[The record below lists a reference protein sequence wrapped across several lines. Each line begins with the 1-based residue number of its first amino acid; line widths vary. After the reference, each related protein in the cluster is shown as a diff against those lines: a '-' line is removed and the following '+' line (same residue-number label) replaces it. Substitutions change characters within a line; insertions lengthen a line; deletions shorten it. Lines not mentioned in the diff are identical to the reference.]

1 MAIKKT
7 QIYQSLWDACD
18 ELRGGMDASQYKNYI
33 LTLLFV
39 KYVTDKYLGN
49 PYAEITVFDKEHDP
63 EPDVDKKVG
72 CSFNDLVE
80 LKNDSNIGEGIDK
93 VVSRLAEANPS
104 LKGIIDKDN
113 YFNDKKKF
121 GTGREMV
128 ETLTSLISIFQR
140 PELDFKNNKAGGD
153 DIIGDAYEYLMRKF
167 ATESGKSK
175 GQFYTPAEV
184 SRVLTLILELDKV
197 NRNNYKN
204 GLSIYDCSCGSGS
217 LIIRAM
223 DALPNEVKNI
233 SSGYGQEKD
242 TITAGLAKM
251 NAVLHNKA
259 TIEIRD
265 GNTFSDPKFKEN
277 DNEEELKTFNFIV
290 ANPPFSLKNWTKG
303 YKDYGRLLDYQE
315 PPKKN
320 GDYAWVL
327 HIIKSLKS
335 NGRASVILPLGVLS
349 RGNAEYNI
357 RKKII
362 DKGLIKGIIAL
373 PANLFY
379 GTGIPACILV
389 LDKQDASNRDG
400 IFMIDATKGFKK
412 DGNKNRLREED
423 IYRITNTFVNRIED
437 DKTYARFV
445 GFDEIKNQNDYNLNI
460 SRYIENSNAEENQDI
475 EGHIKG
481 GIPDSDIDRFN
492 VYFDEFANLK
502 SSLFNNLRSGYK
514 ELKVNKEDIREVI
527 HKDVDYIE
535 YQNKFNKIIKSYRK
549 LAFEI
554 LNNIDNSVDTK
565 ELIKLLSEKL
575 ISDFAK
581 LSLLNKYDCYEV
593 LLQYW
598 NEVMNDDVL
607 VVKLN
612 GFEFAK
618 SIEKQYKELKKKK
631 NENDDKKT
639 TKDKQVL
646 GFDGLLIPKEL
657 VINEFFL
664 KEKNNIE
671 EINNQIQKLEEEI
684 EEMINDAEEDCSLY
698 DIIVDGKIKET
709 DLKAKIKEL
718 EKEAD
723 IKGDD
728 KTDYDL
734 LIKYKNCIDGRKEKV
749 TELKNKGKELED
761 LVFKKYDK
769 LTIDEIK
776 ELLINK
782 KWLDSIEKGLTEYYQ
797 TLSEK
802 LTEGIETIVD
812 RYEET
817 FIDIEAKLKNDEKL
831 VLKDLKTMGFEM

>member
-49 PYAEITVFDKEHDP
+49 PYAEITVFDKEHDTESDP
-63 EPDVDKKVG
+63 DKKVG

-113 YFNDKKKF
+113 YFNDTKKF
-121 GTGREMV
+121 GTGKEMV

-197 NRNNYKN
+197 NRKNFQN

-217 LIIRAM
+217 LLIRAM

-357 RKKII
+357 RKKIV
-362 DKGLIKGIIAL
+362 DKGLIKGIISL

-423 IYRITNTFVNRIED
+423 IYKITNTFVNRIED

-460 SRYIENSNAEENQDI
+460 SRYIESGNVYDIQDI

-481 GIPDSDIDRFN
+481 GIPNSDIDRFN

-502 SSLFNNLRSGYK
+502 KTLFKNLRSGYK
-514 ELKVNKEDIREVI
+514 ELKVNKEEIRKVI
-527 HKDVDYIE
+527 HNDKTYIE

-549 LAFEI
+549 FAFEI

-565 ELIKLLSEKL
+565 ELIKSLSEKL
-575 ISDFAK
+575 ISDFSK
-581 LSLLNKYDCYEV
+581 LTLLNKYDCYEV
-593 LLQYW
+593 LLEYW

-618 SIEKQYKELKKKK
+618 SVEIQYKESKKKK

-664 KEKNNIE
+664 KEKNIIE

-684 EEMINDAEEDCSLY
+684 EQMINDAEEDCSLY
-698 DIIVDGKIKET
+698 DITVDGKIKET

-734 LIKYKNCIDGRKEKV
+734 LIKYKNCIDGRKEKA
-749 TELKNKGKELED
+749 TELKNKEKELED

-817 FIDIEAKLKNDEKL
+817 LIDIEDKLKSDEKL

>member
-1 MAIKKT
+1 M
-7 QIYQSLWDACD
+7 
-18 ELRGGMDASQYKNYI
+18 
-33 LTLLFV
+33 
-39 KYVTDKYLGN
+39 
-49 PYAEITVFDKEHDP
+49 
-63 EPDVDKKVG
+63 
-72 CSFNDLVE
+72 
-80 LKNDSNIGEGIDK
+80 
-93 VVSRLAEANPS
+93 
-104 LKGIIDKDN
+104 
-113 YFNDKKKF
+113 
-121 GTGREMV
+121 
-128 ETLTSLISIFQR
+128 
-140 PELDFKNNKAGGD
+140 
-153 DIIGDAYEYLMRKF
+153 
-167 ATESGKSK
+167 
-175 GQFYTPAEV
+175 
-184 SRVLTLILELDKV
+184 
-197 NRNNYKN
+197 
-204 GLSIYDCSCGSGS
+204 
-217 LIIRAM
+217 
-223 DALPNEVKNI
+223 
-233 SSGYGQEKD
+233 
-242 TITAGLAKM
+242 
-251 NAVLHNKA
+251 
-259 TIEIRD
+259 
-265 GNTFSDPKFKEN
+265 
-277 DNEEELKTFNFIV
+277 
-290 ANPPFSLKNWTKG
+290 
-303 YKDYGRLLDYQE
+303 
-315 PPKKN
+315 
-320 GDYAWVL
+320 
-327 HIIKSLKS
+327 
-335 NGRASVILPLGVLS
+335 
-349 RGNAEYNI
+349 
-357 RKKII
+357 
-362 DKGLIKGIIAL
+362 
-373 PANLFY
+373 
-379 GTGIPACILV
+379 
-389 LDKQDASNRDG
+389 
-400 IFMIDATKGFKK
+400 
-412 DGNKNRLREED
+412 
-423 IYRITNTFVNRIED
+423 
-437 DKTYARFV
+437 
-445 GFDEIKNQNDYNLNI
+445 
-460 SRYIENSNAEENQDI
+460 
-475 EGHIKG
+475 
-481 GIPDSDIDRFN
+481 
-492 VYFDEFANLK
+492 
-502 SSLFNNLRSGYK
+502 
-514 ELKVNKEDIREVI
+514 I

-549 LAFEI
+549 FAFEI

-607 VVKLN
+607 VVKQN

-618 SIEKQYKELKKKK
+618 STEKQYKESKKKK

-646 GFDGLLIPKEL
+646 GFDGLLIPKVL

-769 LTIDEIK
+769 LIIDEIK

-817 FIDIEAKLKNDEKL
+817 LIDMEAKLKNDEKL
-831 VLKDLKTMGFEM
+831 VLKDLKTMGFEI

>member
-49 PYAEITVFDKEHDP
+49 LYAEITVFDKEHDP
-63 EPDVDKKVG
+63 ETDADKRVG
-72 CSFNDLVE
+72 CSFNDLVD

-93 VVSRLAEANPS
+93 IVSRLAEANPS

-113 YFNDKKKF
+113 YFNDTKKF

-217 LIIRAM
+217 LLIRAM
-223 DALPNEVKNI
+223 DALPNELKNI

-303 YKDYGRLLDYQE
+303 YKDYGRLMDYQE

-320 GDYAWVL
+320 GDYAWIL

-335 NGRASVILPLGVLS
+335 NGKASVILPLGVLS

-357 RKKII
+357 RKKIV
-362 DKGLIKGIIAL
+362 DKGLIKGIISL

-379 GTGIPACILV
+379 GTPIPACILV
-389 LDKQDASNRDG
+389 IDKEDASNRNG

-423 IYRITNTFVNRIED
+423 IYKITNTFVNRIEN

-445 GFDEIKNQNDYNLNI
+445 KYDEIKNQNDYNLNI
-460 SRYIENSNAEENQDI
+460 SRYIENGNIEDIQDI

-481 GIPDSDIDRFN
+481 GIPDVDIDSFN
-492 VYFDEFANLK
+492 VYFDEFTNLK
-502 SSLFNNLRSGYK
+502 KSLFKSLRSGYK
-514 ELKVNKEDIREVI
+514 KLKVNREDIREVI
-527 HKDVDYIE
+527 HNDNDYLE
-535 YQNKFNKIIKSYRK
+535 YQNKFNKIIKTYRK
-549 LAFEI
+549 YAFEV
-554 LNNIDNSVDTK
+554 LNSIDNSLDTK
-565 ELIKLLSEKL
+565 ELIKVLSEKL
-575 ISDFAK
+575 ITNFSK
-581 LSLLNKYDCYEV
+581 LTLLNKYDCYEV
-593 LLQYW
+593 LLLYW
-598 NEVMNDDVL
+598 NEIMNDDVL
-607 VVKLN
+607 IIKQN

-618 SIEKQYKELKKKK
+618 NIEFQYKESKKKK
-631 NENDDKKT
+631 NDDE
-639 TKDKQVL
+639 TKEVKLDKQTI
-646 GFDGLLIPKEL
+646 GFNGVLIPKEL
-657 VINEFFL
+657 IINKFFQ
-664 KEKNNIE
+664 KERNAIE
-671 EINNQIQKLEEEI
+671 EINNQILKYDEEI
-684 EEMINDAEEDCSLY
+684 ETMINDAEEDSSLY
-698 DIIVDGKIKET
+698 DIIVDGKIKEN

-723 IKGDD
+723 IKGDNKD
-728 KTDYDL
+728 DYDL
-734 LIKYKNCIDGRKEKV
+734 LLKYLKCVEDRKENTK
-749 TELKNKGKELED
+749 ELKSKEKELED
-761 LVFKKYDK
+761 IVLKKYDK
-769 LTIDEIK
+769 LTLDEIK
-776 ELLINK
+776 ELLINR
-782 KWLDSIEKGLTEYYQ
+782 KWLDNIEKGLIDYYQ

-812 RYEET
+812 RYEDT
-817 FIDIEAKLKNDEKL
+817 LIDIEDKLKNDEKL
-831 VLKDLKTMGFEM
+831 VLKDLKTMGYEL

>member
-39 KYVTDKYLGN
+39 KYVTDKYLGEEI
-49 PYAEITVFDKEHDP
+49 PDITVFDKQHDP
-63 EPDVDKKVG
+63 ESDIDKKVG

-93 VVSRLAEANPS
+93 VISRLAEVNPS

-113 YFNDKKKF
+113 YFNDTKKF
-121 GTGREMV
+121 GNGREMV
-128 ETLTSLISIFQR
+128 ETLTSLISIFQG

-197 NRNNYKN
+197 NRKNFQN

-217 LIIRAM
+217 LLIRAM

-357 RKKII
+357 RKKIV
-362 DKGLIKGIIAL
+362 DKGLIKGIISL

-481 GIPDSDIDRFN
+481 GIPDSDIVRFN

-502 SSLFNNLRSGYK
+502 NSLFKNLRSGYK

-527 HKDVDYIE
+527 HNDVDYIE

-549 LAFEI
+549 FAFEI

-565 ELIKLLSEKL
+565 ELIKSLSEKL

-598 NEVMNDDVL
+598 NGVMNDDVL
-607 VVKLN
+607 VVKQN

-618 SIEKQYKELKKKK
+618 SIEKQYKESKKKK

-684 EEMINDAEEDCSLY
+684 EEMINDAEEDSSLY

-734 LIKYKNCIDGRKEKV
+734 LIKYKNCIDDRKEHA
-749 TELKNKGKELED
+749 TELKNKEKELED
-761 LVFKKYDK
+761 LVFKKYDQ

-782 KWLDSIEKGLTEYYQ
+782 KWLDSIEKGLIEYYQ
-797 TLSEK
+797 TLSEN

-817 FIDIEAKLKNDEKL
+817 LIDIEDKLKNDEKL

>member
-1 MAIKKT
+1 
-7 QIYQSLWDACD
+7 
-18 ELRGGMDASQYKNYI
+18 
-33 LTLLFV
+33 
-39 KYVTDKYLGN
+39 
-49 PYAEITVFDKEHDP
+49 
-63 EPDVDKKVG
+63 
-72 CSFNDLVE
+72 
-80 LKNDSNIGEGIDK
+80 
-93 VVSRLAEANPS
+93 
-104 LKGIIDKDN
+104 
-113 YFNDKKKF
+113 
-121 GTGREMV
+121 
-128 ETLTSLISIFQR
+128 
-140 PELDFKNNKAGGD
+140 
-153 DIIGDAYEYLMRKF
+153 
-167 ATESGKSK
+167 
-175 GQFYTPAEV
+175 
-184 SRVLTLILELDKV
+184 
-197 NRNNYKN
+197 
-204 GLSIYDCSCGSGS
+204 
-217 LIIRAM
+217 
-223 DALPNEVKNI
+223 
-233 SSGYGQEKD
+233 
-242 TITAGLAKM
+242 
-251 NAVLHNKA
+251 
-259 TIEIRD
+259 
-265 GNTFSDPKFKEN
+265 
-277 DNEEELKTFNFIV
+277 
-290 ANPPFSLKNWTKG
+290 
-303 YKDYGRLLDYQE
+303 
-315 PPKKN
+315 
-320 GDYAWVL
+320 
-327 HIIKSLKS
+327 
-335 NGRASVILPLGVLS
+335 
-349 RGNAEYNI
+349 
-357 RKKII
+357 
-362 DKGLIKGIIAL
+362 
-373 PANLFY
+373 
-379 GTGIPACILV
+379 
-389 LDKQDASNRDG
+389 
-400 IFMIDATKGFKK
+400 MIDATKGFKK

>member
-63 EPDVDKKVG
+63 ESDADKKVG
-72 CSFNDLVE
+72 CSFNDLIE

-113 YFNDKKKF
+113 YFNDTKKF
-121 GTGREMV
+121 GNGREMV
-128 ETLTSLISIFQR
+128 ETLSSLISIFQR

-217 LIIRAM
+217 LLIRAM

-357 RKKII
+357 RKKIV
-362 DKGLIKGIIAL
+362 DKGLIKGIISL

-400 IFMIDATKGFKK
+400 IFMIDATKGYKK

-423 IYRITNTFVNRIED
+423 IYKITNTFVNRIED

-445 GFDEIKNQNDYNLNI
+445 GYDEIKNQNDYNLNI
-460 SRYIENSNAEENQDI
+460 SRYIESGNTYENQDI

-481 GIPDSDIDRFN
+481 GIPDGDIDRFN
-492 VYFDEFANLK
+492 VYFDEFTNLK
-502 SSLFNNLRSGYK
+502 KSLFKSLRSGYK
-514 ELKVNKEDIREVI
+514 ELKVNKEDIREAI
-527 HKDVDYIE
+527 HNDVDYIE

-565 ELIKLLSEKL
+565 ELIKSLSEKL
-575 ISDFAK
+575 ISDFSK
-581 LSLLNKYDCYEV
+581 LTLLNKYDCYEV

-607 VVKLN
+607 VVKQN

-664 KEKNNIE
+664 KEKHNME

-684 EEMINDAEEDCSLY
+684 EEMINDTEEDCSLY

-734 LIKYKNCIDGRKEKV
+734 LIKYKNCIDGRKEKA
-749 TELKNKGKELED
+749 TELKNKEKELED
-761 LVFKKYDK
+761 LAFKKYDK
-769 LTIDEIK
+769 LTIGEIK
-776 ELLINK
+776 ELLIDK

-802 LTEGIETIVD
+802 LTESIETIVD

-817 FIDIEAKLKNDEKL
+817 LIDIEDKLKSDEKL
-831 VLKDLKTMGFEM
+831 VLKDLKTMGFEY

>member
-1 MAIKKT
+1 M
-7 QIYQSLWDACD
+7 
-18 ELRGGMDASQYKNYI
+18 
-33 LTLLFV
+33 FV

-63 EPDVDKKVG
+63 ESDADKKVG

-113 YFNDKKKF
+113 YFNDTKKF
-121 GTGREMV
+121 GSGKEMV

-197 NRNNYKN
+197 KRSNYKN
-204 GLSIYDCSCGSGS
+204 GLSIYDCACGSGS
-217 LIIRAM
+217 LLIRAM
-223 DALPNEVKNI
+223 DALPNDVKNI

-265 GNTFSDPKFKEN
+265 GNTFSDPKYKEN
-277 DNEEELKTFNFIV
+277 DNDEELKTFNFIV

-303 YKDYGRLLDYQE
+303 YKDYGRMLDYQE

-335 NGRASVILPLGVLS
+335 NGKASVILPLGVLS

-357 RKKII
+357 RKKIV
-362 DKGLIKGIIAL
+362 DKGLIKGIISL

-379 GTGIPACILV
+379 GTGIPACILM
-389 LDKQDASNRDG
+389 LDKEDASNRDG

-423 IYRITNTFVNRIED
+423 IYKITNTFVNRIED

-445 GFDEIKNQNDYNLNI
+445 RFDEIKNQNDYNLNI
-460 SRYIENSNAEENQDI
+460 SRYIENGDIEDIQDI
-475 EGHIKG
+475 EGHIVG
-481 GIPDSDIDRFN
+481 GIPDNDIDRFDI
-492 VYFDEFANLK
+492 YFDEFTNLK
-502 SSLFNNLRSGYK
+502 KSLFKNLRSGYK
-514 ELKVNKEDIREVI
+514 QLKVNRDAIRDVI
-527 HKDVDYIE
+527 HNDDDYLE
-535 YQNKFNKIIKSYRK
+535 YQNRFNKIVKSYRK
-549 LAFEI
+549 YAYEI
-554 LNNIDNSVDTK
+554 LNAIDSNVEPK
-565 ELIKLLSEKL
+565 ELIKTLSEKL
-575 ISDFAK
+575 LTDFSK
-581 LSLLNKYDCYEV
+581 LTLFNKYDCYEV
-593 LLQYW
+593 LLLYW

-607 VVKLN
+607 VIKQN
-612 GFEFAK
+612 GFEIGR
-618 SIEKQYKELKKKK
+618 SIEWQYKESKKKK
-631 NENDDKKT
+631 DDDESKKAKT
-639 TKDKQVL
+639 EKKVV
-646 GFDGLLIPKEL
+646 GFNGLLIPKEL
-657 VINEFFL
+657 VINKFFL
-664 KEKNNIE
+664 KQKNNIE
-671 EINNQIQKLEEEI
+671 EINNQISKLDEEVEG
-684 EEMINDAEEDCSLY
+684 MINDAEEDSSLY
-698 DIIVDGKIKET
+698 DIILDGKIKDT

-718 EKEAD
+718 ENDGD

-728 KTDYDL
+728 KDDYNL
-734 LIKYKNCIDGRKEKV
+734 LLKYKKCVDDRKEKAN
-749 TELKNKGKELED
+749 ELKNKVKELQD
-761 LVFKKYDK
+761 LVFKKYEK
-769 LTIDEIK
+769 LSLDDIK

-782 KWLDSIEKGLTEYYQ
+782 KWLYSIEKGLIEYYL
-797 TLSEK
+797 TLSER

-817 FIDIEAKLKNDEKL
+817 LIDIEEKLKQDEKL
-831 VLKDLKTMGFEM
+831 VMKDLKTMGFEY

>member
-63 EPDVDKKVG
+63 ESDADKKVG

-113 YFNDKKKF
+113 YFNDTKKF

-197 NRNNYKN
+197 NRKNFQN

-217 LIIRAM
+217 LLIRAM

-277 DNEEELKTFNFIV
+277 DNEEELKTFNFVV

-357 RKKII
+357 RKKIV
-362 DKGLIKGIIAL
+362 DKGLIKGIISL

-423 IYRITNTFVNRIED
+423 IYRITNTFVNGIED

-445 GFDEIKNQNDYNLNI
+445 GYDEIKNQNDYNLNI

-492 VYFDEFANLK
+492 VYFDEFTNLK
-502 SSLFNNLRSGYK
+502 KSLFKNLRSGYK
-514 ELKVNKEDIREVI
+514 ELKVNKEDIKEVI
-527 HKDVDYIE
+527 YNDVDYIE

-549 LAFEI
+549 FAFEI
-554 LNNIDNSVDTK
+554 LDNIDNSVDTK
-565 ELIKLLSEKL
+565 ELIKSLSEKL

-581 LSLLNKYDCYEV
+581 LTLLNKYDCYEV

-607 VVKLN
+607 IVKQN
-612 GFEFAK
+612 GFEIAK
-618 SIEKQYKELKKKK
+618 SVEIQYKESKKKK
-631 NENDDKKT
+631 NEDDNKNTKT
-639 TKDKQVL
+639 NKQKSD
-646 GFDGLLIPKEL
+646 FEGLLIPKEL
-657 VINEFFL
+657 VINKFFL
-664 KEKNNIE
+664 KEKNDIE
-671 EINNQIQKLEEEI
+671 EINNQIQKLDEEI
-684 EEMINDAEEDCSLY
+684 EEMINDAEEDSSLY
-698 DIIVDGKIKET
+698 DIIVDGKIRET

-728 KTDYDL
+728 KSDYDL
-734 LIKYKNCIDGRKEKV
+734 LIKYKNCIDGRKEKA
-749 TELKNKGKELED
+749 TELKNKEKELENF
-761 LVFKKYDK
+761 VFKKYDK

-782 KWLDSIEKGLTEYYQ
+782 KWLDNIEKGLTEYYQ

-817 FIDIEAKLKNDEKL
+817 LIDIEDKLKSDEKL
-831 VLKDLKTMGFEM
+831 VIKDLKTMGFEM

>member
-63 EPDVDKKVG
+63 ETDVDKKVG
-72 CSFNDLVE
+72 CSFNDLIE
-80 LKNDSNIGEGIDK
+80 LKNNSNIGEGIDK
-93 VVSRLAEANPS
+93 IVSRLAEANPS

-113 YFNDKKKF
+113 YFNDTKKF
-121 GTGREMV
+121 GSGKEMI
-128 ETLTSLISIFQR
+128 ETLTSLIAIFQR
-140 PELDFKNNKAGGD
+140 PELDFKNNKVGGD

-204 GLSIYDCSCGSGS
+204 GLSIYDCACGSGS
-217 LIIRAM
+217 LLIRAM
-223 DALPNEVKNI
+223 DALPNDVKNI

-265 GNTFSDPKFKEN
+265 GNTFSDPKYKEN
-277 DNEEELKTFNFIV
+277 DNDEELKTFNFIV

-303 YKDYGRLLDYQE
+303 YKDYGRLIDYQE

-335 NGRASVILPLGVLS
+335 NGKASVILPLGVLS

-357 RKKII
+357 RKKIV
-362 DKGLIKGIIAL
+362 DKGLIKGIISL

-389 LDKQDASNRDG
+389 IDKEDAPNRDG
-400 IFMIDATKGFKK
+400 IFMVDATKGFKK

-423 IYRITNTFVNRIED
+423 IYKITNTFVNRIED

-445 GFDEIKNQNDYNLNI
+445 KKDEIKNQNDYNLNI
-460 SRYIENSNAEENQDI
+460 SRYIENGNLEDTQDI
-475 EGHIKG
+475 EGHIRG
-481 GIPDSDIDRFN
+481 GIPDADIDRFN

-502 SSLFNNLRSGYK
+502 KSIFKNLRSGYK
-514 ELKVNKEDIREVI
+514 ELKVNREDICEVI
-527 HKDVDYIE
+527 HNDNDYLE
-535 YQNKFNKIIKSYRK
+535 YQSKFNKIIKTYRK
-549 LAFEI
+549 YAFEV
-554 LNNIDNSVDTK
+554 LNSIDNSLDTK
-565 ELIKLLSEKL
+565 ELIKVLSEKL
-575 ISDFAK
+575 LNDFSK
-581 LSLLNKYDCYEV
+581 LILLNKYDCYEV
-593 LLQYW
+593 LLLYW

-607 VVKLN
+607 IIKQN

-618 SIEKQYKELKKKK
+618 NIEFQYKESKKKK
-631 NENDDKKT
+631 NDDETKKV
-639 TKDKQVL
+639 KLDKQII
-646 GFDGLLIPKEL
+646 GFNGVLIPKDL
-657 VINEFFL
+657 IINKFFQ
-664 KEKNNIE
+664 KEKNDIE
-671 EINNQIQKLEEEI
+671 ELNNQILKYDEEI
-684 EEMINDAEEDCSLY
+684 ETMINDAEEDSSLY
-698 DIIVDGKIKET
+698 DIIVDGKIKEN
-709 DLKAKIKEL
+709 DLKAKINEL

-728 KTDYDL
+728 KEDYDL
-734 LIKYKNCIDGRKEKV
+734 LLKYLKCVEDRKENAK
-749 TELKNKGKELED
+749 ELKTKEKELED
-761 LVFKKYDK
+761 IVFKKYDK
-769 LTIDEIK
+769 LTLDEIK
-776 ELLINK
+776 ELLINR
-782 KWLDSIEKGLTEYYQ
+782 KWLDSIEKGLIDYYQ

-817 FIDIEAKLKNDEKL
+817 LIDIEDKLKNDEKL
-831 VLKDLKTMGFEM
+831 VVKDLKLMGFEY

>member
-63 EPDVDKKVG
+63 ESDADKKVG

-113 YFNDKKKF
+113 YFNDTKKF

-217 LIIRAM
+217 LLIRAM

-357 RKKII
+357 RKKIV
-362 DKGLIKGIIAL
+362 DKGLIKGIISL

-389 LDKQDASNRDG
+389 LDKQDVSNRDG

-423 IYRITNTFVNRIED
+423 IYKITNTFVNRIED

-445 GFDEIKNQNDYNLNI
+445 GYDEIKNQNDYNLNI
-460 SRYIENSNAEENQDI
+460 SRYIESGNVEDIQDI

-492 VYFDEFANLK
+492 VYFDEFTNLK
-502 SSLFNNLRSGYK
+502 NSLFKNLRSGYK

-549 LAFEI
+549 FAFEI
-554 LNNIDNSVDTK
+554 LNNIDNSADTK

-575 ISDFAK
+575 ISDFQN
-581 LSLLNKYDCYEV
+581 LLLLNKYDCYEV

-598 NEVMNDDVL
+598 NEVMNDDVI
-607 VVKLN
+607 VVKQN

-618 SIEKQYKELKKKK
+618 SIEKQYKESKKKK

-639 TKDKQVL
+639 IKDKQVL

-734 LIKYKNCIDGRKEKV
+734 LIKYKNCIDGRKEKA
-749 TELKNKGKELED
+749 TELKNKEKEMED

-769 LTIDEIK
+769 LTTDEIK

-817 FIDIEAKLKNDEKL
+817 LIDIEAKLKNDEKL

>member
-1 MAIKKT
+1 
-7 QIYQSLWDACD
+7 
-18 ELRGGMDASQYKNYI
+18 
-33 LTLLFV
+33 
-39 KYVTDKYLGN
+39 
-49 PYAEITVFDKEHDP
+49 
-63 EPDVDKKVG
+63 
-72 CSFNDLVE
+72 
-80 LKNDSNIGEGIDK
+80 
-93 VVSRLAEANPS
+93 
-104 LKGIIDKDN
+104 
-113 YFNDKKKF
+113 
-121 GTGREMV
+121 
-128 ETLTSLISIFQR
+128 
-140 PELDFKNNKAGGD
+140 
-153 DIIGDAYEYLMRKF
+153 MRKF
-167 ATESGKSK
+167 ATDSGKSK

-204 GLSIYDCSCGSGS
+204 GLTIYDCACGSGS
-217 LIIRAM
+217 LLIRAM
-223 DALPNEVKNI
+223 DVLPNEVKNI

-265 GNTFSDPKFKEN
+265 GNTFSDPKFKESDN
-277 DNEEELKTFNFIV
+277 DEELKTFDFVV
-290 ANPPFSLKNWTKG
+290 ANPPFSLKNWKKG
-303 YKDYGRLLDYQE
+303 YKDYGRMIDYIND
-315 PPKKN
+315 PKMN

-327 HIIKSLKS
+327 HIIKSIKS
-335 NGRASVILPLGVLS
+335 NGKASVILPLGVLS
-349 RGNAEYNI
+349 RGNAEYTI
-357 RKKII
+357 RKKIV
-362 DKGLIKGIIAL
+362 DKGLIKGVISL
-373 PANLFY
+373 PSNLFY
-379 GTGIPACILV
+379 GTPIPACIV
-389 LDKQDASNRDG
+389 VIDKEDASNRDG
-400 IFMIDATKGFKK
+400 IFMINATKGFKK

-423 IYRITNTFVNRIED
+423 IYKITNTFVNRIED
-437 DKTYARFV
+437 DKTYSRFV

-460 SRYIENSNAEENQDI
+460 SRYIENINAEENQDI

-502 SSLFNNLRSGYK
+502 KSLFKNLRSGYK

-527 HKDVDYIE
+527 HNDVDYIE
-535 YQNKFNKIIKSYRK
+535 YQNKFNKIIESYRK
-549 LAFEI
+549 FAFEI
-554 LNNIDNSVDTK
+554 LNNIDNSVDIK
-565 ELIKLLSEKL
+565 ELIKSLSEKL

-581 LSLLNKYDCYEV
+581 LTLLNKYDCYEV

-607 VVKLN
+607 IVKQN

-618 SIEKQYKELKKKK
+618 SIEKQYKESKKKK
-631 NENDDKKT
+631 NENDDIKA
-639 TKDKQVL
+639 TKDKQVI
-646 GFDGLLIPKEL
+646 GFEGLLIPKEL
-657 VINEFFL
+657 IINEFFL
-664 KEKNNIE
+664 NEKNNIE
-671 EINNQIQKLEEEI
+671 EINKQIQELDEEI

-728 KTDYDL
+728 KSDYDL
-734 LIKYKNCIDGRKEKV
+734 LIKYKNCIDGRKKIT
-749 TELKNKGKELED
+749 TELKNKEKELED
-761 LVFKKYDK
+761 LALKKYDK
-769 LTIDEIK
+769 LIIDEIK

-817 FIDIEAKLKNDEKL
+817 LIDIETKLKNDEKL
-831 VLKDLKTMGFEM
+831 VLKDLKTMGFEY

>member
-113 YFNDKKKF
+113 YFNDTKKF

-217 LIIRAM
+217 LLIRAM
-223 DALPNEVKNI
+223 DALQNKVKNI

>member
-63 EPDVDKKVG
+63 ESDPDKKVG

-113 YFNDKKKF
+113 YFNDTKKF

-197 NRNNYKN
+197 NRKNFQN

-217 LIIRAM
+217 LLIRAM

-303 YKDYGRLLDYQE
+303 YKDYGRMLDYQE

-357 RKKII
+357 RKKIV
-362 DKGLIKGIIAL
+362 DKGLIKGIISL

-423 IYRITNTFVNRIED
+423 IYKITNTFVNRIED

-445 GFDEIKNQNDYNLNI
+445 GYDEIKNQNDYNLNI
-460 SRYIENSNAEENQDI
+460 SRYIESGNIEENQDI

-502 SSLFNNLRSGYK
+502 SSLFKNLRSGYK

-527 HKDVDYIE
+527 HNDVDYIE

-549 LAFEI
+549 FAFEI
-554 LNNIDNSVDTK
+554 LNSIDNSVDTK
-565 ELIKLLSEKL
+565 ELIKSLSEKL

-607 VVKLN
+607 VVKQN

-618 SIEKQYKELKKKK
+618 SIEKQYKESKKKK

-657 VINEFFL
+657 VINKFFL

-698 DIIVDGKIKET
+698 DIIVDGKIKEI

-734 LIKYKNCIDGRKEKV
+734 LIKYKNCIDGRKEKA
-749 TELKNKGKELED
+749 TELKNKEKELED

-817 FIDIEAKLKNDEKL
+817 LIDIEAKLKSDEKL

>member
-63 EPDVDKKVG
+63 ESDADKKVG

-113 YFNDKKKF
+113 YFNDTKKF

-217 LIIRAM
+217 LLIRAM

-357 RKKII
+357 RKKIV
-362 DKGLIKGIIAL
+362 DKGLIKGIISL

-389 LDKQDASNRDG
+389 LDKQDVSNRDG

-423 IYRITNTFVNRIED
+423 IYKITNTFVNRIED

-445 GFDEIKNQNDYNLNI
+445 GYDEIKNQNDYNLNI
-460 SRYIENSNAEENQDI
+460 SRYIESGNVEDIQDI

-492 VYFDEFANLK
+492 VYFDEFTNLK
-502 SSLFNNLRSGYK
+502 NSLFKNLRSGYK
-514 ELKVNKEDIREVI
+514 ELKVN
-527 HKDVDYIE
+527 
-535 YQNKFNKIIKSYRK
+535 
-549 LAFEI
+549 
-554 LNNIDNSVDTK
+554 
-565 ELIKLLSEKL
+565 
-575 ISDFAK
+575 
-581 LSLLNKYDCYEV
+581 
-593 LLQYW
+593 
-598 NEVMNDDVL
+598 
-607 VVKLN
+607 
-612 GFEFAK
+612 
-618 SIEKQYKELKKKK
+618 
-631 NENDDKKT
+631 
-639 TKDKQVL
+639 
-646 GFDGLLIPKEL
+646 
-657 VINEFFL
+657 
-664 KEKNNIE
+664 
-671 EINNQIQKLEEEI
+671 
-684 EEMINDAEEDCSLY
+684 
-698 DIIVDGKIKET
+698 
-709 DLKAKIKEL
+709 
-718 EKEAD
+718 
-723 IKGDD
+723 
-728 KTDYDL
+728 
-734 LIKYKNCIDGRKEKV
+734 
-749 TELKNKGKELED
+749 
-761 LVFKKYDK
+761 
-769 LTIDEIK
+769 
-776 ELLINK
+776 
-782 KWLDSIEKGLTEYYQ
+782 DSQ
-797 TLSEK
+797 
-802 LTEGIETIVD
+802 
-812 RYEET
+812 RC
-817 FIDIEAKLKNDEKL
+817 
-831 VLKDLKTMGFEM
+831 